1 MKIGETRPLA
11 GIRETAKRTTRRTDT
26 TAGAPEVV
34 DTASVMGIPEHE
46 LTANVRQAIMTLMA
60 EVERLRQE
68 LRQTQ
73 ARAAYLEQLAD
84 EDSLLPIYNRRAFV
98 RELSRAMSYSERYGT
113 PMSVLY
119 YDVNN
124 LKWINDAYGHSAGDA
139 VLSKVADVLLK
150 SVRDTDVV
158 GRLGGDE
165 FGVILVQADQA
176 VADEKAADL
185 AAEIQSQTIERNG
198 EKIPIMVAYGAYE
211 IKRGEDIDNVLDAA
225 DRAMYAH
232 KNDLRRAKG

>member
-1 MKIGETRPLA
+1 MKVGETRPLA
-11 GIRETAKRTTRRTDT
+11 GVREVAKRTGRRTESS
-26 TAGAPEVV
+26 APVHEVT

-68 LRQTQ
+68 LKQTQ
-73 ARAAYLEQLAD
+73 ARAAHLEQLAD
-84 EDSLLPIYNRRAFV
+84 EDSLLPVYNRRAFV

-113 PMSVLY
+113 PASVLY
-119 YDVNN
+119 YDVND
-124 LKWINDAYGHSAGDA
+124 LKRINDAHGHGAGDA
-139 VLSKVADVLLK
+139 VLSRVADVLLK
-150 SVRDTDVV
+150 SVRDTDIV

-165 FGVILVQADQA
+165 FGVILAQADQT
-176 VADEKAADL
+176 VASEKAAGL

-198 EKIPIMVAYGAYE
+198 EKIPIRVSYGAYE
-211 IKRGEDIDNVLDAA
+211 IKSGEDVDNVLDAA

-232 KNDLRRAKG
+232 KNGSRRANG